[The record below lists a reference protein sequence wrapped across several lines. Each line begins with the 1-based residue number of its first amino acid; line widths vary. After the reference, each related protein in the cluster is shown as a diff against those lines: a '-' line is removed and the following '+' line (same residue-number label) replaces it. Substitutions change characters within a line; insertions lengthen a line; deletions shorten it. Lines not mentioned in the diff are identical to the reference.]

1 MKAAAAVILYRP
13 EEIGNSTIVSNIR
26 SYAPYFDTI
35 YIVDNSPEETTAGQE
50 IVSGLMI
57 DDNRGGYKITYLYN
71 GNRGGIAGGQNKACR
86 QAIKDGYEWIMTMDQ
101 DSFFEPEQ
109 VRTYMRLVE
118 SYVPTDEK
126 AVSFGP
132 KIKNLNDTIYW
143 TKKIRFKVLSP
154 LKRKVLGKRWR
165 PRREEAI
172 SFPDAVI
179 ASANII
185 KLSAWEEV
193 GGFDEF
199 LFIDELDHD
208 FCHKL
213 KKHGY
218 SIVQLR
224 LVYLSHYYGKKA
236 FSLLPKYFGNYSPFR
251 LYHIFRNIY
260 IERHR
265 FPEYNR
271 FYSIRLRQYFWD
283 YCINTIHPIR
293 GFRIF
298 LRAKKDAEKFI
309 HEDALYD
316 FKPK

>member
-1 MKAAAAVILYRP
+1 MKAAAAVILYKP
-13 EEIGNSTIVSNIR
+13 EEIENSTIVSNIR
-26 SYAPYFDTI
+26 SYASYFDTI

-50 IVSGLMI
+50 IVSGLMT
-57 DDNRGGYKITYLYN
+57 DGNGGGYGITYLYN

-101 DSFFEPEQ
+101 DSFFEQEQ

-126 AVSFGP
+126 VVSFGP
-132 KIKNLNDTIYW
+132 KIKNLNETIYW

-172 SFPDAVI
+172 SFPDTVI

-185 KLSAWEEV
+185 KLSVWEEV

-199 LFIDELDHD
+199 LFIDAVDYD

-213 KKHGY
+213 KRHGY
-218 SIVQLR
+218 NIIQFKT
-224 LVYLSHYYGKKA
+224 VYLTQYFGTKTFA
-236 FSLLPKYFGNYSPFR
+236 LLPKYYGNYNSFR

-260 IERHR
+260 IERCR
-265 FPEYNR
+265 FPEYKAEYNEVLKKR
-271 FYSIRLRQYFWD
+271 FFDS
-283 YCINTIHPIR
+283 CINTIHPIR
-293 GFRIF
+293 NLRIF
-298 LRAKKDAEKFI
+298 LKARKDAEKFI
-309 HEDALYD
+309 QGEM
-316 FKPK
+316 P